1 MPDLYHKNI
10 SIHYKVSGKGP
21 PLLLIG
27 GMGMPHQGWAMQVK
41 ALSEAYRVIRF
52 DNRGCGRSTTP
63 DAPYTLNDMAGDTL
77 GLMDHLGID
86 SAQIVGASMGGFIA
100 LELALAAPD
109 RVLSLVLAH
118 TAPAMPPLTRQ
129 RINLWKHLM
138 AAGISDELMAM
149 EQLVWVFPEKAMEKE
164 TAVKVL
170 LKHLKQGKNIQSQKG
185 FTGQAEACGQFDVTG
200 RLKEIQAPALLIS
213 SRDDISIP
221 LAHTRK
227 LEVLPGFRKTKMFDH
242 GGHVTHLIHA
252 DTFNRTVVE
261 FLTSIS

>member
-1 MPDLYHKNI
+1 MPDFCHKNI
-10 SIHYKVSGKGP
+10 SIHYKVSGAGP

-27 GMGMPHQGWAMQVK
+27 GMGMPHQGWAMQIKVLSK
-41 ALSEAYRVIRF
+41 ANTVIRF

-63 DAPYTLNDMAGDTL
+63 DAPYALNDMTGDTL

-86 SAQIVGASMGGFIA
+86 SAQVLGVSMGGFIA

-109 RVLSLVLAH
+109 RIASLVLAH

-129 RINLWKHLM
+129 RVHLWKHLM
-138 AAGISDELMAM
+138 AAGVSDELMAM

-164 TAVKVL
+164 AAVKAL
-170 LKHLKQGKNIQSQKG
+170 LKHLKLGKNIQSPKG
-185 FTGQAEACGQFDVTG
+185 FSGQAEACGQFDVTD
-200 RLKEIQAPALLIS
+200 RLEEIQAPALLIS

-221 LAHTRK
+221 LAHTQK
-227 LEVLPGFRKTKMFDH
+227 LEALPGFRKTKIFDH
-242 GGHVTHLIHA
+242 GGHITHLIYA
-252 DTFNRTVVE
+252 DIFNRTVVE